1 MVKKLR
7 KLLVDRVDLVTRGAN
22 PAANI
27 CFFKAD
33 EPQIEPQ
40 AKGADRVM
48 TLDELLATL
57 AEDQQNLIKSALT
70 DKDTL
75 IADKDTLIADK
86 EVLLSERTTEVE
98 ALKAKV
104 TELEG
109 TVAKSQPSEEDIFK
123 GASDAVRAAFEK
135 AATEAREAREEVAK
149 MKEAAETAEYIAKA
163 GEFQHLPIGKAEE
176 FGPVLRSVAKADKG
190 SYDALVALL
199 KASDELVA
207 QGGLGEAGSNSTNAP
222 GDPYTKLDAKAKELQ
237 KADSTLTYAVAFRK
251 AVETNPDL
259 YNEYKQQMEVE

>member
-75 IADKDTLIADK
+75 IADKD
-86 EVLLSERTTEVE
+86 VLLSERTTEVE

-237 KADSTLTYAVAFRK
+237 KADSSLTYAVAFRK